1 MLSRSAM
8 DRLVR
13 AAVLRSPTLPASASF
28 HAAAASG
35 RVAAAAPPHAAVF
48 GRTGGRAVAHRPLG
62 QVAMGRG
69 WGVRTFASEAKDDA
83 DDDDEPR
90 DRDEMGDGDQAGQQK
105 HRGPTEEEIRA
116 DMTPIEHDPEEIRA
130 DMTRIALYP
139 EEIRADMTP
148 VELYPIFSVETKD
161 LIWKLNKDDPET
173 KDLIWKLEKDD
184 PVRNKDDPVVLF
196 SRHSAKRTSKG
207 F

>member
-105 HRGPTEEEIRA
+105 HRGPTEVQ
-116 DMTPIEHDPEEIRA
+116 DPNPVGVSVSRGARVPHVAVWAGPDAE
-130 DMTRIALYP
+130 
-139 EEIRADMTP
+139 
-148 VELYPIFSVETKD
+148 VELCLT
-161 LIWKLNKDDPET
+161 
-173 KDLIWKLEKDD
+173 
-184 PVRNKDDPVVLF
+184 R
-196 SRHSAKRTSKG
+196 G
-207 F
+207 